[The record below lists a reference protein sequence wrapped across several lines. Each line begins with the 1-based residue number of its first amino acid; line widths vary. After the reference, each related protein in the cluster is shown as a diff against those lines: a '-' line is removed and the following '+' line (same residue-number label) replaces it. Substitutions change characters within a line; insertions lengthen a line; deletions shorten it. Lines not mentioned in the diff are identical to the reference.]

1 MTRVCVFCGSSP
13 GKRPIYAEAAL
24 EMGTLLGRRGIGL
37 VYGGGRNGLMGIVA
51 DAALAAGAEV
61 TGVITDQLHELE
73 RGHSELTAMH
83 IVQSMHERK
92 AMMAQLADGFI
103 ALPGGYGTL
112 EELCEMITW
121 TQLSIHDKPCVAVNV
136 DGYFDPL
143 ILQFDRAVADGF
155 VRVAHRRVVREV
167 DSPAAA
173 LDAIEAW
180 QPGTLGNPFVAV
192 SR

>member
-1 MTRVCVFCGSSP
+1 
-13 GKRPIYAEAAL
+13 
-24 EMGTLLGRRGIGL
+24 MGALLGRRGIGL

-61 TGVITDQLHELE
+61 TGIITEHLHELE

-83 IVQSMHERK
+83 VVQSMHERK

-143 ILQFDRAVADGF
+143 IAQFDRAVADGF
-155 VRVAHRRVVREV
+155 VRKAHRHVVV
-167 DSPAAA
+167 DVGSPADA
-173 LDAIEAW
+173 LDAVEAW
-180 QPGTLGNPFVAV
+180 QTGTLGEPFVAV
-192 SR
+192 PR